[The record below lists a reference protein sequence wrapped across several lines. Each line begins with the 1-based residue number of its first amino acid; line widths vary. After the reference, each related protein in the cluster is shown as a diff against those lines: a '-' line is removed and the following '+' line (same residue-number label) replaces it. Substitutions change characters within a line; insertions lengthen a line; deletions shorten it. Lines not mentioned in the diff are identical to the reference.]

1 MSRYITVWRKP
12 ENVLEW
18 DFYTSENLDEAE
30 LVVEK
35 LKKRK
40 TIQYYTYPI
49 SDKVSELSSEF

>member
-1 MSRYITVWRKP
+1 MSRYITVWRQP

-18 DFYTSENLDEAE
+18 DFYTSENLDEAK
-30 LVVEK
+30 LVVEN
-35 LKKRK
+35 LKKQK